1 MVHKRPLL
9 LLLML
14 FVCKTFVYAQKVL
27 PKNYFMVPLDI
38 NLVVTGT
45 FGELRPDHFHSGID
59 FATQNKIGANVYCVA
74 DGYVSR
80 IKVSPGG
87 YGKVLYITHP
97 NGFVSVYAHL
107 NEFNVVVE
115 DYVKLKQYEKKSFEI
130 EIFPNPGLFKI
141 KKGDIAGYSG
151 NSGSSSGPHLHFEI
165 RNEVTERP
173 FNPLFFGINA
183 PDNESPVI
191 SEICLYPMFPNS
203 TVNDGKQKMCLDAV
217 KKENNYC
224 LKTDGPITLSG
235 GIAFGIETSDRQN
248 LPGNSGIYSLEIFI
262 DEHLFYKISF
272 DSIDFDEG
280 RYINTLIDYPEYVI
294 NRKKIIQTYITRGNR
309 LNIYS
314 ETENRGV
321 YYFNDTLLH
330 SIRMVASDFNK
341 NKSSVEFPVKSVPP
355 AISEQTT
362 DENILPLFRY
372 GLKNHFEAEN
382 MMLDIPADALYDS
395 IYFEYSSKAKTK
407 YCYSR
412 VHQIHNKFVPL
423 HNYVTLS
430 IKPDSVIKGDL
441 KPKLSLAY
449 IAENNFSFVKS
460 KWENGYLSAS
470 VRKFGDYAI
479 VADTVAP
486 LIKPTANY
494 NNTKINP
501 EGSISFKII
510 DNFSGIATYTLTING
525 KWVLATY
532 DAKNDLLTYKIDI
545 AHFSGG
551 KNVLELVVTDKINNK
566 STYNAVLIK

>member
-1 MVHKRPLL
+1 MVYKRPLL
-9 LLLML
+9 MLLML
-14 FVCKTFVYAQKVL
+14 FVCKTFTYAQKVL
-27 PKNYFMVPLDI
+27 PENYFRSPLDI

-59 FATQNKIGANVYCVA
+59 FATQNKLNANVYCVA

-107 NEFNVVVE
+107 NEFNVVIE

-130 EIFPNPGLFKI
+130 EIFPNPALFKF

-165 RNEVTERP
+165 RNEITERP
-173 FNPLFFGINA
+173 FNPLFFGIN
-183 PDNESPVI
+183 PSDKESPVI
-191 SEICLYPMFPNS
+191 SEVCLYPVFPNS
-203 TVNDGKQKMCLDAV
+203 IVNEGHQKICLDAV
-217 KKENNYC
+217 KKENRYC
-224 LKTDGPITLSG
+224 LKTNDTISLSG

-262 DEHLFYKISF
+262 DNHLFYKISF

-309 LNIYS
+309 LNIYAES
-314 ETENRGV
+314 ENRGV

-330 SIRMVASDFNK
+330 KISMIASDFYK
-341 NKSSVEFPVKSVPP
+341 NKASIEFTVKSAVPE
-355 AISEQTT
+355 ISEQAAV
-362 DENILPLFRY
+362 ENKLPLFRY

-382 MMLDIPADALYDS
+382 MLLDMPSDALYDS
-395 IYFEYSSKAKTK
+395 IYFEYSTMAKTK
-407 YCYSR
+407 YCYSKI
-412 VHQIHNKFVPL
+412 HQIHHKFVPL
-423 HNYVTLS
+423 HNYITLS
-430 IKPDSVIKGDL
+430 IKPDTVVSENL
-441 KPKLSLAY
+441 KPKLTLAC
-449 IAENNFSFVKS
+449 IAGTNFSFIKS

-486 LIKPTANY
+486 TVKPMANY
-494 NNTKINP
+494 NNMRVNP
-501 EGSISFKII
+501 EGSISFKIS
-510 DNFSGIATYTLTING
+510 DNFSGIGTYNLSING
-525 KWVLATY
+525 VWVLAAY
-532 DAKNDLLTYKIDI
+532 DAKNDLLTYKVDSN
-545 AHFSGG
+545 HFSSG
-551 KNVLELVVTDKINNK
+551 KNVMELVVTDKINNK